1 MFLTSLKQ
9 TCHEYMI
16 KFSEN
21 LSAPQ
26 LENRKTSPCS
36 PRAPNLLHVLP
47 IRDGRM
53 AQFMQPCFP
62 ARLSHSTI
70 LHPSPGL
77 QVRPF
82 YSEKEKNLPGP
93 GFLGI
98 FMFKENMSLIV
109 FCKSCFER
117 LSKFAQKFKSFKQF
131 SHLPWQM

>member
-1 MFLTSLKQ
+1 MN
-9 TCHEYMI
+9 I
-16 KFSEN
+16 SEN
-21 LSAPQ
+21 QSAPIKVGEQ
-26 LENRKTSPCS
+26 ENISMFSTCS
-36 PRAPNLLHVLP
+36 ELTPRAP

-53 AQFMQPCFP
+53 AQLMQPCFP